1 MPSTPGT
8 GQVRL
13 QTGRMT
19 SSSSLLSDRKKSLI
33 AVIASMV
40 IVNLVY
46 GLTLPLLSLVLD
58 SQGISKTIIGVNIM
72 AQACAGL
79 VIAPVVPGFIARYG
93 AGRVM
98 QVATV
103 LAAITLMALGLFPNI
118 VLWFPLRFLLGA
130 SAAMLWSASETLIN
144 ELAAEQWRGRIIGV
158 YGAAGAAGFAVGP
171 LLLVITGSEGLLPF
185 ITTTVF
191 ILAAGLPLLWIRRDG
206 RDGDAG
212 EHPRLLS
219 IFRLVPHIM
228 ILNLVYAAAVEAVLA
243 FLPLYGIHVGIGEAR
258 SLVLLTM
265 LGIGG
270 VVWHIPLGWLADI
283 VNRERL
289 LIAFLLLSALGFVIL
304 PHVVALP
311 LFSSAFVFVL
321 GGIEG
326 MIYSM
331 GVVLLGMRFRG
342 VELASASVLFT
353 GMWGA
358 GTMIGPALVGV
369 GMDWLGAESFPYL
382 VASIFLAY
390 LPVFFLVR
398 R

>member
-1 MPSTPGT
+1 MK
-8 GQVRL
+8 
-13 QTGRMT
+13 QTAGY
-19 SSSSLLSDRKKSLI
+19 LSDRKKSLI

-58 SQGISKTIIGVNIM
+58 AQGISKTVIGINIM

-79 VIAPVVPGFIARYG
+79 VIAPIVPRFIARYG

-103 LAAITLMALGLFPNI
+103 MAAISLLALGLLPN
-118 VLWFPLRFLLGA
+118 VVAWFPLRFILGA

-144 ELAAEQWRGRIIGV
+144 ELAAEQWRGRIIGI

-171 LLLVITGSEGLLPF
+171 LLLVLTGSEGLVPF
-185 ITTTVF
+185 ITTAAF
-191 ILAAGLPLLWIRRDG
+191 ILGAGLPLLWLRQDG
-206 RDGDAG
+206 KDGGSD

-219 IFRLVPHIM
+219 IFRVVPHIM

-243 FLPLYGIHVGIGEAR
+243 FLPLYGIHIGIGEAR

-270 VVWHIPLGWLADI
+270 VVWHVPLGWLADM

-289 LIAFLLLSALGFVIL
+289 LLVFLLLSALGFLIL
-304 PHVVALP
+304 PQVIALP
-311 LFSSAFVFVL
+311 WLSTGFVFVL

-358 GTMIGPALVGV
+358 GTMIGPALVGA

-382 VASIFLAY
+382 VAAIFLAY
-390 LPVFFLVR
+390 LPVFFLAR